1 LFFSF
6 TLKNS
11 ATVFYMSENKLPVP
25 RVAIAH
31 LFATGLR
38 GHNGHGLL
46 HVGLLPLVA
55 AAQPQTWLLN
65 PGRKFSR
72 AVQDAS
78 KISNEAAEAA
88 PGWLAQRDAIQAAF
102 AEYDAVL
109 IMDRAGERS
118 PERQWLEEEILAG
131 AQRPLCVALDELLA
145 FFLPGEVLDDV
156 EELKTALLAD
166 KEWQARSGYKR
177 SQPQLPT
184 LLVAMRRALRRVLK
198 VVLHPGPVA
207 GLPFPVL
214 TLLREALTQGPR
226 RPELRAFRLL
236 AALCQQS
243 DCCDEPLPENT
254 ATRQR
259 QEYQLP
265 KAPPVLALAVLP
277 HELLAAWLRGWHLR
291 GDGVGE
297 PEIGLREDLTDAQ
310 VNAAFA
316 ALRAQA
322 KAGHELKPREKQ
334 EAYARFVAQAL
345 NQGGAYA
352 VEAGTG
358 TGKTFGYLVPALEYL
373 CRHPTAAVVVATSTK
388 NLQDQ
393 MQAGE
398 LPALLL
404 TDATGKRVGRYAAIR
419 TALLKG
425 KNCYLCAYAL
435 AEQFFETFSPA
446 LPDWRRALAWLYLAL
461 RLRDTQGEL
470 ESVARPVERLL
481 GSDLGGLRALVEAE
495 RNCRHGD
502 LVEGLP
508 CVYKA
513 HRQRAEQANLVIT
526 NHHKLLSLPT
536 KLQERARVLVVDE
549 ADRFPDN
556 FRSAL
561 ARDFSAHNLVAEV
574 MLPLLGYAAPQAP
587 RWPGGGRAKPPEAL
601 LTQVA
606 DRLQAARH
614 NFYREAAATARP
626 RPGDEAAELAFELLA
641 EAQLEALNADYA
653 LRQQVAEAVAGTPLA
668 TDASATA
675 EAAWLAVQAAAEPIR
690 QRRAVRAALA
700 ALPGLAGLLSR
711 GWDELLA
718 FSQLFQPRGRQPA
731 ELPFALGETHW
742 MDRLNW
748 AAPEEPARWGGVLT
762 QLRQQLAPLNEP
774 LAAAMVL
781 L

>member
-11 ATVFYMSENKLPVP
+11 ATVFYMSENKLPAP

-345 NQGGAYA
+345 N
-352 VEAGTG
+352 
-358 TGKTFGYLVPALEYL
+358 
-373 CRHPTAAVVVATSTK
+373 
-388 NLQDQ
+388 
-393 MQAGE
+393 
-398 LPALLL
+398 
-404 TDATGKRVGRYAAIR
+404 
-419 TALLKG
+419 
-425 KNCYLCAYAL
+425 
-435 AEQFFETFSPA
+435 
-446 LPDWRRALAWLYLAL
+446 
-461 RLRDTQGEL
+461 
-470 ESVARPVERLL
+470 
-481 GSDLGGLRALVEAE
+481 
-495 RNCRHGD
+495 
-502 LVEGLP
+502 
-508 CVYKA
+508 
-513 HRQRAEQANLVIT
+513 
-526 NHHKLLSLPT
+526 
-536 KLQERARVLVVDE
+536 
-549 ADRFPDN
+549 
-556 FRSAL
+556 
-561 ARDFSAHNLVAEV
+561 
-574 MLPLLGYAAPQAP
+574 
-587 RWPGGGRAKPPEAL
+587 
-601 LTQVA
+601 
-606 DRLQAARH
+606 
-614 NFYREAAATARP
+614 
-626 RPGDEAAELAFELLA
+626 
-641 EAQLEALNADYA
+641 
-653 LRQQVAEAVAGTPLA
+653 
-668 TDASATA
+668 
-675 EAAWLAVQAAAEPIR
+675 
-690 QRRAVRAALA
+690 
-700 ALPGLAGLLSR
+700 
-711 GWDELLA
+711 
-718 FSQLFQPRGRQPA
+718 
-731 ELPFALGETHW
+731 
-742 MDRLNW
+742 
-748 AAPEEPARWGGVLT
+748 
-762 QLRQQLAPLNEP
+762 
-774 LAAAMVL
+774 
-781 L
+781 